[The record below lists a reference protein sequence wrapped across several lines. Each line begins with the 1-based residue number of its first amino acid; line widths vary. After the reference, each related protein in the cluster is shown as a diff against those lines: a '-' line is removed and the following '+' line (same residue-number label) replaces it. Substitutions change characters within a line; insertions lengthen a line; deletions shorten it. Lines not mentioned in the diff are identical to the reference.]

1 MIAGSYFDHQQI
13 LAPAREISILPL
25 DSENKFF
32 SQSTWVAFFVYAVDR
47 AESKTALRL
56 TPR

>member
-1 MIAGSYFDHQQI
+1 MIAGSYFDHRQI
-13 LAPAREISILPL
+13 LAPTREISILPL
-25 DSENKFF
+25 DSENNFF
-32 SQSTWVAFFVYAVDR
+32 SQSTFFVYAVDR

>member
-1 MIAGSYFDHQQI
+1 MIGGSYFDHQQI
-13 LAPAREISILPL
+13 LAPARE
-25 DSENKFF
+25 KFGSCF
-32 SQSTWVAFFVYAVDR
+32 QTSKTKVFFKVAFFVYPVDR

>member
-13 LAPAREISILPL
+13 LAPAREISILSL
-25 DSENKFF
+25 DCENKLFLK
-32 SQSTWVAFFVYAVDR
+32 VAFFVYAVDR